1 MAGMDWYQGLG
12 RRADRRVAN
21 DPVGAM
27 RRRPVVE
34 GMTAAVGVGAATR
47 VQSAGTG
54 SAAADGVGNAG
65 AVYRQGRALRCC
77 CKD

>member
-1 MAGMDWYQGLG
+1 MS
-12 RRADRRVAN
+12 RRADREVAD
-21 DPVGAM
+21 DPVGGVC
-27 RRRPVVE
+27 RRPVVE
-34 GMTAAVGVGAATR
+34 GMTAAVVGVGAATR
-47 VQSAGTG
+47 VQSGGTG